1 MGRRV
6 ARFTNRKRRRST
18 TAHGDGADAGEGD
31 YGDGE
36 DYMYDGPER
45 VHPPPDEARWRT
57 MNTYGLFASTPPLFL
72 PHEFGLALT
81 LFLPSFKQT
90 VDDKDGTKHRFKR
103 GSMCVLLLL
112 TTYTCEGVGCYLSLP
127 SSPFPNIDYLYGN
140 ITQQSNDPPTRKISR
155 RSNRAT

>member
-31 YGDGE
+31 YGDGG

-45 VHPPPDEARWRT
+45 SHPPPDEARWRT
-57 MNTYGLFASTPPLFL
+57 MNTYGLFASTPPPFLLFSPLSHEFSLTLILFL
-72 PHEFGLALT
+72 S
-81 LFLPSFKQT
+81 SFKQI

-103 GSMCVLLLL
+103 GSVCVPLL
-112 TTYTCEGVGCYLSLP
+112 TTYTRQRVECYLSL
-127 SSPFPNIDYLYGN
+127 SLLSPPFQTS
-140 ITQQSNDPPTRKISR
+140 ITYKKT
-155 RSNRAT
+155 